1 MEGSSG
7 KSLSYIIGG
16 SSGMGLATARLLVAD
31 GGTVVLVGRD
41 QGKLDARKGELE
53 AGGKGKVE
61 AIAADLYDAEAVKSL
76 IAKIDGETR
85 HINHL
90 VNAAGYF
97 IPRDFFEYT
106 ERLRRLHG
114 PQSSPLLHHAS
125 RGPEHGEEQER
136 IDRQHRINVGASGN
150 QGDAFLG
157 LFDAKGG
164 SACPD

>member
-7 KSLSYIIGG
+7 KSLSYIVGG

-31 GGTVVLVGRD
+31 GGTVVLVAREQD
-41 QGKLDARKGELE
+41 KLAARKGELE

-61 AIAADLYDAEAVKSL
+61 TIAADFYDAEAVKSL

-97 IPRDFFEYT
+97 IPRISLSTPSAITTAIWISIAPSF
-106 ERLRRLHG
+106 LSRRPWPG
-114 PQSSPLLHHAS
+114 T
-125 RGPEHGEEQER
+125 
-136 IDRQHRINVGASGN
+136 
-150 QGDAFLG
+150 
-157 LFDAKGG
+157 
-164 SACPD
+164 

>member
-1 MEGSSG
+1 MTSKVKATASIASPLAINPRGVSEMEESSG

-31 GGTVVLVGRD
+31 GGTVILVAREQD
-41 QGKLDARKGELE
+41 KLAARKGELE

-61 AIAADLYDAEAVKSL
+61 TIAADFYDAEAVKSL

-97 IPRDFFEYT
+97 IPKDFDEYT
-106 ERLRRLHG
+106 KCDY
-114 PQSSPLLHHAS
+114 
-125 RGPEHGEEQER
+125 EE
-136 IDRQHRINVGASGN
+136 
-150 QGDAFLG
+150 
-157 LFDAKGG
+157 
-164 SACPD
+164 